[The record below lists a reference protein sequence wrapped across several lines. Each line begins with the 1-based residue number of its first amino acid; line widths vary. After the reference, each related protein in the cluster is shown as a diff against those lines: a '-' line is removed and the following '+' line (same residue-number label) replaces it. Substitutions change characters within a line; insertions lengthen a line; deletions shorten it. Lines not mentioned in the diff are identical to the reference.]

1 MIIRRW
7 GARHPVRASDT
18 SVTYRRTT
26 SFRLE
31 HDGLGACLLNVI
43 DGPSRSGADYRSLPI
58 QFRASMNQRTHEESA
73 CNSRTARRSVYDT
86 STHTA
91 RRIERPHARTTGAGS
106 TGSGTPNPAMDQFTI
121 RIPILWWINSSS
133 GSGTANPVPH
143 RSLVCTRLF
152 NWGWRSSA
160 RSQDSVL
167 IGFAC
172 SPSSR

>member
-31 HDGLGACLLNVI
+31 NDGVGACLLNVI

-73 CNSRTARRSVYDT
+73 CNSRAARRSVHDT

-91 RRIERPHARTTGAGS
+91 RRIERPHARTTGAG
-106 TGSGTPNPAMDQFTI
+106 T
-121 RIPILWWINSSS
+121 
-133 GSGTANPVPH
+133 H
-143 RSLVCTRLF
+143 RSLVCTRVF
-152 NWGWRSSA
+152 NRGWPSSA

-167 IGFAC
+167 IEFAC